1 VAKLWAN
8 RKAGALAREVRLH
21 GPTPELLQSLKQLA
35 LRYGILTEYTAYLV
49 QEPTPVAMER
59 AERRFLNQPQ
69 AAPAASTGAGAV
81 AKSARD
87 AQQAGAT
94 SVTVDARD
102 LDEMTR
108 GRAGVAPTQRVGGR
122 LFILRDSVWTD
133 LGHKDGQRVVK
144 VAPFS
149 DAYFALLRA
158 LPELV
163 KPATLGGKVLVAG
176 SGVSVEIAPEGV
188 ERWAPGQLAALV
200 QDFR

>member
-1 VAKLWAN
+1 
-8 RKAGALAREVRLH
+8 
-21 GPTPELLQSLKQLA
+21 LQSLKQLA

-49 QEPTPVAMER
+49 QEPTPVAQRR
-59 AERRFLNQPQ
+59 AEERLMNTPQ

-87 AQQAGAT
+87 ARQAT
-94 SVTVDARD
+94 STQVEADAAM

-108 GRAGVAPTQRVGGR
+108 GRAGIAPTQRVGGR

-176 SGVSVEIAPEGV
+176 SGVSIEICDEGLV
-188 ERWAPGQLAALV
+188 SMAPGQVAQLV
-200 QDFR
+200 KEFR